1 MTTPSIAPGAP
12 APIAPIAR
20 ILVAVDASPAS
31 MAALR
36 YLGQLLRPALGPS
49 LGSESRPDTS
59 VHIVSVAENPRS
71 LVPLG
76 TWAAEQLDAARD
88 EIHRDAEK
96 AAQAAL
102 DALHGCGSRVD
113 AEVIDLCKE
122 GGDVV
127 DAIANAASRWPADMV
142 VLGTSHHRGLMRWVE
157 GEVSAPFAR
166 LFRWPVLL
174 VPAGYEAHEGEVP
187 SRILFATDGSDASFA
202 AMRTAT
208 ALATPYAHWCAI
220 YVVDRLLAPGTGV
233 FERKLEETLSEVGD
247 MAVAKAR
254 AELAAC
260 GQEGWSVE
268 TAIVKTANSFD
279 DVPHTLDCE
288 AKRWNAQLLVLG
300 THGRRGLTRWLLG
313 SVAERAT
320 RLTSV
325 PVFLVPPAM
334 E

>member
-1 MTTPSIAPGAP
+1 MTTPSIDSSAP
-12 APIAPIAR
+12 APIAR

-36 YLGQLLRPALGPS
+36 YLGQLLGPASRPAM
-49 LGSESRPDTS
+49 RPDIS
-59 VHIVSVAENPRS
+59 VRIVSVAENPRS

-88 EIHRDAEK
+88 EIHRDAEN
-96 AAQAAL
+96 AAQLAL
-102 DALHGCGSRVD
+102 DALHSCGSRID
-113 AEVIDLCKE
+113 AEVIDLCKD

-127 DAIANAASRWPADMV
+127 DAIADAASRWPADMV
-142 VLGTSHHRGLMRWVE
+142 VLGTSHPRGLMRWVA

-166 LFRWPVLL
+166 RLLRWPVLL
-174 VPAGYEAHEGEVP
+174 VPAGYAADEGEVP
-187 SRILFATDGSDASFA
+187 SRILFATDGSEASFTA
-202 AMRTAT
+202 LRTAT

-220 YVVDRLLAPGTGV
+220 YVVDQLLVPGTGA
-233 FERKLEETLSEVGD
+233 FERKLEELLSAAGGV
-247 MAVAKAR
+247 AVAKAR
-254 AELAAC
+254 ADLAAC
-260 GQEGWSVE
+260 RQEGWDVE

-279 DVPHTLDCE
+279 DVSHTLDRE
-288 AKRWNAQLLVLG
+288 AKRRNAQLLVLG

-325 PVFLVPPAM
+325 PLLLVPPAM

>member
-1 MTTPSIAPGAP
+1 MTTPSNDSSAP
-12 APIAPIAR
+12 ASITPVTPVTR

-31 MAALR
+31 TAALR
-36 YLGQLLRPALGPS
+36 YLGQLLRSALGPA
-49 LGSESRPDTS
+49 SRPDAA
-59 VHIVSVAENPRS
+59 VRIVSVAENPRS

-96 AAQAAL
+96 AAQLAL
-102 DALHGCGSRVD
+102 DALHGCGLRID
-113 AEVIDLCKE
+113 AEVVDLCKE

-127 DAIANAASRWPADMV
+127 DAIAAAASRWPADLV

-157 GEVSAPFAR
+157 GEVAAPFAR
-166 LFRWPVLL
+166 LLRWPVLL
-174 VPAGYEAHEGEVP
+174 VPAGYEAPEDEAA
-187 SRILFATDGSDASFA
+187 SRILFATDGSDASFTA
-202 AMRTAT
+202 LRTAT
-208 ALATPYAHWCAI
+208 ALATPDAHWCAI
-220 YVVDRLLAPGTGV
+220 YVVDRLLAPGTGF
-233 FERKLEETLSEVGD
+233 FERKLEEALSEAGGV
-247 MAVAKAR
+247 AVAKAR
-254 AELAAC
+254 ADLAAC
-260 GQEGWSVE
+260 GQEGWNVE

-279 DVPHTLDCE
+279 DVPHTLDRE

-320 RLTSV
+320 RLASV
-325 PVFLVPPAM
+325 PLLLVPPAM